1 MTEKLYYKD
10 AYIKE
15 FSATV
20 ISSAE
25 SDGGYLLVLDKTAF
39 FPEEGGQYS
48 DTGII
53 DGVKVCDVREIDG
66 VIYHKMNAPVE
77 VGKTVECRLDFDER
91 FEKMQC
97 HTAEHILS
105 GVFHNL
111 YGVDNVG
118 FHLGKEDVTM
128 DISRPLSW
136 DEIMRVEEIAN
147 RAVFDNVEV
156 VSLFPTSDELK
167 EMEYRSKLD
176 LTENVR
182 IVNIIGYDSC
192 ACCAPHVKYTGEI
205 GFIKILDAVKM
216 RGGMRMNITAG
227 RRAYYTVK
235 SAFENLGSIS
245 RSLSVPKLECADGVE
260 RLLKTAEEYKSEIK
274 DLRIKSVVGEAEKIA
289 YTGGNLV
296 HFFRD
301 ADFDALRAALNLLA
315 EKADGTVVLLSG
327 GEGGYKYVILK
338 RGADMRSEIKAINAA
353 LLGRGG
359 GNSDFAQ
366 GTFSASLEDIR
377 AYFEK

>member
-10 AYIKE
+10 AYIKN

-20 ISSAE
+20 ISSTEA
-25 SDGGYLLVLDKTAF
+25 DGGYEIVLDRTAF
-39 FPEEGGQYS
+39 FPEEGGQYA
-48 DTGII
+48 DTGRI
-53 DGVKVCDVREIDG
+53 DGVSVKGADERGG
-66 VIYHKMNAPVE
+66 VIYHKTDAPLQI
-77 VGKTVECRLDFDER
+77 GKAVECELDFDDR

-105 GVFHNL
+105 GVLHSLF
-111 YGVDNVG
+111 GVDNVG
-118 FHLGKEDVTM
+118 FHLGAVEVTM
-128 DISRPLSW
+128 DISRPLTW
-136 DEIMRVEEIAN
+136 DELMRAEEIAN

-156 VSLFPTSDELK
+156 ISIFPTPDELVGMK
-167 EMEYRSKLD
+167 YRSKLD

-182 IVNIIGYDSC
+182 IINIEGYDSC

-227 RRAYYTVK
+227 KRAYGIVS
-235 SAFENLGSIS
+235 SAFENLASIS
-245 RSLSVPKLECADGVE
+245 RLLSVPKLESADAVKK
-260 RLLKTAEEYKSEIK
+260 LLDTAEEYKNEIK
-274 DLRIKSVVGEAEKIA
+274 DLRIKAAVSEAERIP

-296 HFFRD
+296 YFFRD
-301 ADFDALRAALNLLA
+301 ADYDALRAAVNVLA
-315 EKADGTVVLLSG
+315 DKVKGTLVLLSG
-327 GEGGYKYVILK
+327 SDGGYKYVILK
-338 RGADMRSEIKAINAA
+338 KGADMRTEIKEINSA

-366 GTFSASLEDIR
+366 GTFSANAEAIHE
-377 AYFEK
+377 FFK